1 MAGKAMISHVSSP
14 TLKGRVVRLLLD
26 WQMIESGTSDYFVSR
41 LLLSESPVSLLTVY
55 RLELPTSMGNVYWD
69 ICHNSL
75 VKSLLQV
82 GNTKQTGIK
91 CFALPSILDPSPVS
105 FTAPDGSK
113 SPSDAILY
121 VVLETEKVTD
131 AGFLSFT
138 NILLGSGGSED
149 GSKMYLFY
157 RMGLSPV
164 KKALNVREHSS
175 S

>member
-1 MAGKAMISHVSSP
+1 M
-14 TLKGRVVRLLLD
+14 
-26 WQMIESGTSDYFVSR
+26 ESGTSDYFVSR
-41 LLLSESPVSLLTVY
+41 LLFSESPVSLPIVY
-55 RLELPTSMGNVYWD
+55 RLELPTSMGNVYWE

-82 GNTKQTGIK
+82 DNTKQTGIK
-91 CFALPSILDPSPVS
+91 CFALPSILDPSPLS

-113 SPSDAILY
+113 SPSDTILY
-121 VVLETEKVTD
+121 VVLETEKVTG

-138 NILLGSGGSED
+138 NNFLRSGGPVD
-149 GSKMYLFY
+149 GSNLYVLPYMFY

-175 S
+175 A